1 MTMHN
6 DERLTARRVVVL
18 LDGSRRA
25 QRLLDEAARL
35 AKREDAELVGLFVED
50 TELLR
55 AASLPFGG
63 EIGLVSGSLRTVAPE
78 TLERRLRQQAQQL
91 QALLAAAAGRHALR
105 WRLEVN
111 RDRLEAAALAATVA
125 DDLLVVYRAGWR
137 HPPEGGF
144 ASRTLSRMLGAARC
158 RVVMVGERPAAGA
171 RPVVVFH
178 TPGEAGQRAMNEA
191 LRLAR
196 ITHQQLL
203 VLLPGSG
210 EQDDRTRAAIEAWG
224 ARRGLEPRCIAF
236 QGEGVASLVALLG
249 RERAGALVLP
259 REHALLRGAAG
270 ERLLEESAAA
280 LIVVP

>member
-1 MTMHN
+1 MTMHD

-63 EIGLVSGSLRTVAPE
+63 EIGLVSGNLRAVAPE
-78 TLERRLRQQAQQL
+78 TLERRLRQQAQRL

-111 RDRLEAAALAATVA
+111 RDRLEAAALAATLA

-144 ASRTLSRMLGAARC
+144 ASRTLSRMLGVARC
-158 RVVMVGERPAAGA
+158 RVMMLGERTAMGA
-171 RPVVVFH
+171 HPILVFQA
-178 TPGEAGQRAMNEA
+178 TDEAGLRAMNEA

-196 ITHQQLL
+196 ITNQQLL
-203 VLLPGSG
+203 VLLPRDG
-210 EQDDRTRAAIEAWG
+210 EQEKRNRAAIEGWG
-224 ARRGLEPRCIAF
+224 ARLGRRPRCLPF
-236 QGEGVASLVALLG
+236 EGEDVATLVALLR

-259 REHALLRGAAG
+259 RGHALLRGAAG
-270 ERLLEESAAA
+270 ERLLEASDTA